1 MKTLRSTLCLSLTLG
16 LSLALASPAMATD
29 NEAKRLFG
37 EAHKA
42 WDGDPAKVQDLL
54 EKAVAEAESKAL
66 KLNLTLILG
75 QFHQG
80 KTGDFDAAI
89 KAYQRVIT
97 GTIGDNSKNMRNF
110 KAQALM
116 NMGIVYYTRKHN
128 LEEAVVKLTD
138 SLELSPTCHTADNL
152 SQLLY
157 RLGRDPKRSE
167 KARGLQLKKAL
178 KIARMSLELDK
189 ENADRAS
196 TPARRAKLRLQLVI
210 VLTAMGNTA
219 EAEAEWKATK
229 ESDLK
234 NNALYQLA
242 ILKALRGGN
251 AAEVA
256 APLKKSLEVR
266 PSPVARNQIRW
277 FIRTEPD
284 LSKFLKEESWKE
296 LVTDEPE
303 PEKKKGKK

>member
-1 MKTLRSTLCLSLTLG
+1 MKTLLSTLSLCLGLSLTL
-16 LSLALASPAMATD
+16 ATPAFATD
-29 NEAKRLFG
+29 NEAKRLFS
-37 EAHKA
+37 EAHKQ
-42 WDGDPAKVQDLL
+42 WDGDPAAVQALL
-54 EKAVAEAESKAL
+54 EKAVEEAESKAL

-89 KAYQRVIT
+89 QAYQRVIT

-128 LEEAVVKLTD
+128 LDEAVIKLTD
-138 SLELSPTCHTADNL
+138 SLELSPTCNTADNL

-157 RLGRDPKRSE
+157 RLGRDTKRSE
-167 KARGLQLKKAL
+167 KSRGLQLEKAL
-178 KIARMSLELDK
+178 KIARISLELDK

-210 VLTAMGNTA
+210 VLTAMGKTA
-219 EAEAEWKATK
+219 EADAEWKAIK
-229 ESDLK
+229 AADLK

-242 ILKALRGGN
+242 ILYALRGKS
-251 AAEVA
+251 ADEVG

-284 LSKFLKEESWKE
+284 LSKFLKEESWKA
-296 LVTDEPE
+296 LVTDEDE
-303 PEKKKGKK
+303 PEKKQNRK

>member
-1 MKTLRSTLCLSLTLG
+1 MKTLLTTLCLSL
-16 LSLALASPAMATD
+16 ALAAPAFATD

-37 EAHKA
+37 EAHKN
-42 WDGDPAKVQDLL
+42 WDGDPAKVQSLL
-54 EKAVAEAESKAL
+54 EKAVEEAESKDL

-80 KTGDFDAAI
+80 KTGDFEAAI
-89 KAYQRVIT
+89 KAYQRVIA

-138 SLELSPTCHTADNL
+138 SLELSPTCNTADNL

-157 RLGRDPKRSE
+157 RLGRDTKRSE
-167 KARGLQLKKAL
+167 KARGLQLEKSL

-210 VLTAMGNTA
+210 VLTAMGKTA
-219 EAEAEWKATK
+219 EADAEWKAIK
-229 ESDLK
+229 PGDLK
-234 NNALYQLA
+234 NNSLYQLA
-242 ILKALRGGN
+242 ILKALRGES
-251 AAEVA
+251 AEEVA
-256 APLKKSLEVR
+256 KPLKRSLEVR

-284 LSKFLKEESWKE
+284 LSKFLKEPGWKE
-296 LVTDEPE
+296 LVTDEAE
-303 PEKKKGKK
+303 PDKKKK